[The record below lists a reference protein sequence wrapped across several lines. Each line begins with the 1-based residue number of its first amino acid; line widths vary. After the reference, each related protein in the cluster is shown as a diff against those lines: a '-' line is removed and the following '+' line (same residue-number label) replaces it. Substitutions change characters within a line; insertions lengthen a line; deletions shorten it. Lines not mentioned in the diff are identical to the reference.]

1 MSERALNDKIA
12 TMTIEEMSAS
22 YKDVFSSPSGKLV
35 LQDLKNRCYIKAPTC
50 PMEGEIDVNRVMVN
64 AGMNAV
70 FLHIQT
76 LIEYEAPT
84 SREVIDNA

>member
-35 LQDLKNRCYIKAPTC
+35 LQDLKNRCYVKAPTYTA
-50 PMEGEIDVNRVMVN
+50 PNSVNPDEVLVREGMRSVY
-64 AGMNAV
+64 
-70 FLHIQT
+70 LHIQT